1 MTIKYS
7 EDAILDIEQ
16 AVLWYQNI
24 RKELSTELEHNLDNG
39 IESICRNPDSFQ
51 KKYKNIRI
59 YFIRKFPYGIH
70 YLVIDEE
77 ILVLG
82 VFHTSRNPTS
92 WFPRI
97 TNT

>member
-39 IESICRNPDSFQ
+39 I
-51 KKYKNIRI
+51 
-59 YFIRKFPYGIH
+59 
-70 YLVIDEE
+70 
-77 ILVLG
+77 
-82 VFHTSRNPTS
+82 
-92 WFPRI
+92 
-97 TNT
+97 